1 LLFIFLIKNQSVIL
15 NKPSTQSYSPISNAD
30 TDQDSIFLFK
40 KEMTMEDFQIQE
52 KIGEGSYGEIFK
64 VI

>member
-1 LLFIFLIKNQSVIL
+1 MLFIFLIKNQSVIL